1 MDYKNYIETGLYE
14 LLGRFVDKNYLT
26 HEVINRTENYLFKNE
41 SLPFFKNTEL
51 FETIVYLKDLMKI
64 NDLITFEDI
73 LTYYEKERNETK
85 AYLNK
90 MFSKDE
96 LCSFSELLPLEF
108 KALNLNDVDLQYNL
122 MPLKSNRLIEIDKI
136 LAEEETDATIPE

>member
-14 LLGRFVDKNYLT
+14 LLGRFVDKNSLT
-26 HEVINRTENYLFKNE
+26 PEVIGRTESYLFKNE

-64 NDLITFEDI
+64 NDLITLEDI

-85 AYLNK
+85 TYLNK
-90 MFSKDE
+90 MFSNDE
-96 LCSFSELLPLEF
+96 LFNFSEMLPLEVKTF
-108 KALNLNDVDLQYNL
+108 NINETDLPYYL
-122 MPLKSNRLIEIDKI
+122 STAKSDFLIEIDQVT
-136 LAEEETDATIPE
+136 AEEETDATVPE